1 MKKIL
6 SAAFALLTLTLLI
19 SCASVKEI
27 PEDKTAAQIIQMGQN
42 SVSVSDYQSA
52 LLCYSTTIERFGT
65 NPAVYAEARYE
76 MGNVYL
82 KQKIYDK
89 AYGVFKEL
97 LDLYSTNGAI
107 FPPAYKKLS
116 QLCIKQIPE
125 KTLAELRT
133 QFNSS
138 Y

>member
-52 LLCYSTTIERFGT
+52 LLC
-65 NPAVYAEARYE
+65 
-76 MGNVYL
+76 
-82 KQKIYDK
+82 
-89 AYGVFKEL
+89 
-97 LDLYSTNGAI
+97 
-107 FPPAYKKLS
+107 
-116 QLCIKQIPE
+116 
-125 KTLAELRT
+125 
-133 QFNSS
+133 
-138 Y
+138 